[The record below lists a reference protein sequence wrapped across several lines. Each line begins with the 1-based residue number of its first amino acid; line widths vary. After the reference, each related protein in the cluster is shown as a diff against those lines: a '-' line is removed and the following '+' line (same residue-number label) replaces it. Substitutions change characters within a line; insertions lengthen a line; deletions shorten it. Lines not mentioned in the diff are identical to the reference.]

1 MDFIE
6 FKDVIKTSLTEGD
19 RFSLLDIAFTLKK
32 HSVSNTDTLSLVNSC
47 MREIDTDFENG
58 IIPFEQL
65 VNASDNYNTFITVV
79 SEQ

>member
-32 HSVSNTDTLSLVNSC
+32 HSVSNTDTLSLVNNC
-47 MREIDTDFENG
+47 IKEIDTDFENG
-58 IIPFEQL
+58 IIPFAQL

-79 SEQ
+79 SD